1 MRWRRGWDRPIA
13 QLRKGSECDQG
24 PGKLVCGGQPRGK
37 EEMTALGDGTAL
49 LKQASTECLEV
60 KHRHK
65 LRGKHG
71 NGDEALPEQTGDCC
85 ILAAVSTRGAWRIPG
100 YEQYDTGPVSCGG
113 NGHDSA
119 RQGGVGLPSA
129 WCRRVWQERKE
140 TMIHRG
146 V

>member
-1 MRWRRGWDRPIA
+1 
-13 QLRKGSECDQG
+13 
-24 PGKLVCGGQPRGK
+24 
-37 EEMTALGDGTAL
+37 MTALGDGTAL

-119 RQGGVGLPSA
+119 REGGIGRPSA

-140 TMIHRG
+140 TMIRRG